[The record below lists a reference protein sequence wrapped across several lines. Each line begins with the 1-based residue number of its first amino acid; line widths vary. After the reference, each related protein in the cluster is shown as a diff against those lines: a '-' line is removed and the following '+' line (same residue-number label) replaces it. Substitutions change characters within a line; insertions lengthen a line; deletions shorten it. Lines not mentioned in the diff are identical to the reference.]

1 MPISSISKHFGKAV
15 RSLRLAAGLSQA
27 IPAEPAELH
36 RT

>member
-15 RSLRLAAGLSQA
+15 RTRRLAAGLSQT

-36 RT
+36 LT